1 MTFKK
6 ILSIIF
12 VVLMVAGC
20 ALSLTGCGPK
30 KPEVSSSVKNDT
42 EHTIGYQLEMPA
54 DGEEIAI
61 IHTSMGDIGL
71 RLFPENA
78 PMAVENFIALA
89 KSGKYN
95 GNIFHRVI
103 NDFMLQTGDYEN
115 ADGTGGKPATGDEFA
130 DEFCNTLY
138 NIRGSVA
145 MANGGENTNRSQFF
159 INQAKP
165 ESFDRNNYDYN
176 TLYNNYINEYNQLVA
191 SYGFQFA
198 DMYKNADAYINDYAG
213 GISPLSYAVPEEVW
227 ALYEANGGNISLDGA
242 LRAKGGHT
250 VFAQVF
256 NGMDVV
262 DAIAAVEVD
271 ENNKPKSDIIITS
284 IEILPYKAN

>member
-6 ILSIIF
+6 ILSLIF
-12 VVLMVAGC
+12 AVLMVTGC
-20 ALSLTGCGPK
+20 TLMLSGCGPK
-30 KPEVSSSVKNDT
+30 KPEVNSAVKNDT
-42 EHTIGYQLEMPA
+42 EHTIGYQLDMPE

-61 IHTSMGDIGL
+61 IHTTMGDIGL

-78 PMAVENFIALA
+78 PLAVENFIALA
-89 KSGKYN
+89 KAGKYN
-95 GNIFHRVI
+95 GTIFHRVI
-103 NDFMLQTGDYEN
+103 NDFMIQTGDYEN
-115 ADGTGGKPATGDEFA
+115 GDGTGGKPATGDEFA

-145 MANGGENTNRSQFF
+145 MANAGENTNGSQFF
-159 INQAKP
+159 INQAK
-165 ESFDRNNYDYN
+165 SDTFDRNNYDYD
-176 TLYNNYINEYNQLVA
+176 TLYKRYSDEYNQYVA
-191 SYGFQFA
+191 MYGLQFA
-198 DMYKNADAYINDYAG
+198 DQYKNVESYINDYAG
-213 GISPLSYAVPEEVW
+213 GVSPLSYAVPEEVW
-227 ALYEANGGNISLDGA
+227 ALYEANGGNINLDGA

-271 ENNKPKSDIIITS
+271 ENSKPKSDILITS
-284 IEILPYKAN
+284 VEILPFKAD